1 MVELTN
7 KAIIGNIRRN
17 QEDKKGVWLEELPKV
32 LWAQRMTKN
41 RATDES
47 PFALVFG
54 IEVVILTEA
63 GLPTLTTLVAENVEE
78 NQHQLPRNLD
88 LLEEVREYAQI
99 RRAVYQH
106 KAWAF
111 YDQKTKVRRFVQG
124 EWVL

>member
-124 EWVL
+124 